1 VNSWGSSDEADVL
14 GDSIGDGDGR
24 DDGIGDGDGRDDGI
38 GDGDDGIGDGGPDGI
53 LSSYAGWR
61 KRIMNGERE

>member
-14 GDSIGDGDGR
+14 GDSIGDGDGIGDG
-24 DDGIGDGDGRDDGI
+24 DDGIGDGG
-38 GDGDDGIGDGGPDGI
+38 DGIGDGGPDGI

-61 KRIMNGERE
+61 KRIMNSDSCIL

>member
-1 VNSWGSSDEADVL
+1 ML
-14 GDSIGDGDGR
+14 GDS
-24 DDGIGDGDGRDDGI
+24 IGDGDGRDDGI